1 MLYNPTVTP
10 NSIRKDSENM
20 EVINPKLRELERRQE
35 ELQTTVAYMRGELD
49 EVKRL
54 AGGTARQTIWQF
66 VIFSVTMGAILLG
79 GIRYQTETLRNEFNG
94 KFEKIDIRF
103 EEMEKRMAQ
112 MEKNL
117 LARFEDLKQEVR
129 SRRWSCSL

>member
-1 MLYNPTVTP
+1 M
-10 NSIRKDSENM
+10 
-20 EVINPKLRELERRQE
+20 INPKLSELERRQE

-94 KFEKIDIRF
+94 KFDKIDLRF
-103 EEMEKRMAQ
+103 VEMEKRTELTDKRMNQRMDEMDKRLNQRMDQ
-112 MEKNL
+112 MEKNI

-129 SRRWSCSL
+129 SRR

>member
-1 MLYNPTVTP
+1 
-10 NSIRKDSENM
+10 M

-129 SRRWSCSL
+129 SRR